1 MPIRSSLETPQDRLA
16 FDITDAAVYL
26 FFSFA
31 HYGMDDARVGASR
44 D

>member
-1 MPIRSSLETPQDRLA
+1 MPIRSSLETPQDRLD

-31 HYGMDDARVGASR
+31 HYEMDDTRGCASR